1 MPPSAS
7 LPAAGIC
14 ARAAWTGIAEA
25 NSARVYSM
33 YTKRDETRGN
43 MIRLTI
49 GLALFALSLRRAAYL
64 ERRRYT
70 GQHWAMA

>member
-1 MPPSAS
+1 
-7 LPAAGIC
+7 
-14 ARAAWTGIAEA
+14 
-25 NSARVYSM
+25 M